1 MSQTLD
7 RALKILDFVG
17 EKPRRIGEIATFL
30 EVHHSTALRLLHT
43 LRNHG
48 FVHEMPDHRYRLGAA
63 TFRLGFQALD
73 AIDIRSIA
81 RPFMEKLHEQTG
93 ETVHLGT
100 LEDNEVVYVEKV
112 EATRPLR
119 LHSRIGAIATVHC
132 TGVSKAILA
141 FLPPTKRR
149 NILDGRDLPRFTE
162 YTHTTMES
170 LEADLAASHER
181 GFALDAEEH
190 EPGIHCVGAPILSG
204 AGEVAGAISVTAPLS
219 RVDRDVLIGFV
230 PALLA
235 ATQETSKQLGWRGP

>member
-1 MSQTLD
+1 
-7 RALKILDFVG
+7 
-17 EKPRRIGEIATFL
+17 
-30 EVHHSTALRLLHT
+30 
-43 LRNHG
+43 
-48 FVHEMPDHRYRLGAA
+48 MPDHRYRLGAA

-149 NILDGRDLPRFTE
+149 NVLDGRELPRFTE
-162 YTHTTMES
+162 HTHTTMES

-190 EPGIHCVGAPILSG
+190 EPGIHCVGAPIISG